1 MFKFIQKWKD
11 NRKIRSI
18 VNQLRVVDLSDKK
31 IIYIVNKNTKAR
43 IEAILGEDMS
53 KYEIREVPESVCKDG
68 EIFEIVKSDEQP
80 KQVWVPMSAPIIPFT
95 RHKCWK
101 CGKELTADNISD
113 IVYTSNPPKYSC
125 KECECSK

>member
-1 MFKFIQKWKD
+1 MFKFIQKWKA

-18 VNQLRVVDLSDKK
+18 VKQLRVADLSDKK

-68 EIFEIVKSDEQP
+68 EIFEIVKSNEKP
-80 KQVWVPMSAPIIPFT
+80 NYVWVPVSTPT
-95 RHKCWK
+95 NRLLGHKCWK
-101 CGKELTADNISD
+101 CGKELTTENISD

>member
-1 MFKFIQKWKD
+1 MFKFIQKWKT

-18 VNQLRVVDLSDKK
+18 VNQLRVADLTDKK

-53 KYEIREVPESVCKDG
+53 KYEIREVPESICQDG
-68 EIFEIVKSDEQP
+68 EIFEIVKSNEKP
-80 KQVWVPMSAPIIPFT
+80 ECVWVPMSAPIIPFT

-101 CGKELTADNISD
+101 CGKELTTENISD